1 MPEAPI
7 GDENASCAPARF
19 LGGATMAK
27 RIRINQTKSLRDR
40 IAGFAALT
48 KEEAEKLPPG
58 PERDAAFRKARQ
70 AETGARIDE
79 WINSDDLNPP
89 E

>member
-1 MPEAPI
+1 
-7 GDENASCAPARF
+7 
-19 LGGATMAK
+19 MAK

-40 IAGFAALT
+40 IAGFAALA
-48 KEEAEKLPPG
+48 KEEAEKLPPC
-58 PERDAAFRKARQ
+58 PKRDATFRKARQ

-79 WINSDDLNPP
+79 WINSDGLKSP

>member
-1 MPEAPI
+1 
-7 GDENASCAPARF
+7 
-19 LGGATMAK
+19 MAK

-40 IAGFAALT
+40 IAGFAALA

-58 PERDAAFRKARQ
+58 PKRDAAFRKARQ